1 MVVDRFHIMHVTV
14 LETEDDP
21 LQAIHAEGVES
32 GAIPGQRVQTIVR
45 QGERLQRGRVF
56 KSNQG
61 GPDATAQ
68 VGRDPAPIVVAN
80 SAFDTLVGI

>member
-1 MVVDRFHIMHVTV
+1 MVADQFHIIHVTV
-14 LETEDDP
+14 FETEDDP

-32 GAIPGQRVQTIVR
+32 GAIPGQRVQMIVR
-45 QGERLQRGRVF
+45 QGERLQRRRVF

-61 GPDATAQ
+61 GSDATAQ

-80 SAFDTLVGI
+80 SAFETLVGT